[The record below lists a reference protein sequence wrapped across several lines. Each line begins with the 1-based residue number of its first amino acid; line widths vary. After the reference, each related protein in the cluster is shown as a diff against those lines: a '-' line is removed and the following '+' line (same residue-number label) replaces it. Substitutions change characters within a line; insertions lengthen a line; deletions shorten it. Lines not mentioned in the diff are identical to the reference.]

1 MISITDED
9 IKRVEQK
16 FDLIFDDESKEFIK
30 CMESKD
36 IQACPGAGKTTS
48 LVAKLDILVN
58 HMPFSD
64 NSGILV
70 LTHTNVAVDEIK
82 KKLGTNARVI
92 LGYPN
97 LVGTFQSF
105 INKFLAIPM
114 YVKIYGKKPE
124 RIDSEIFEK
133 KLLSKLKSYYID
145 GVVVKSAEANN
156 FSNLESFLTS
166 LEIEETKIILKQVNG
181 RKKTIVNKGKPS
193 YSKIKKALN
202 NKIINEVIID
212 GYLTYSHC
220 YKLALQYLND
230 YPYISNIFQ
239 KRFKYVFIDEAQ
251 DTDDRQ
257 FEILNRLFSE
267 SNVVVQKIGDN
278 NQAIFSFSGQKAQG
292 WEIDDNSIEIKN
304 TKRFSI
310 LIAEQVEKVAI
321 SKQEL
326 NGNNNVVIKPT
337 IIVFDENCI
346 EEVIPRFAEL
356 IIEYNLHNIGN
367 AIFKAVGGVAKIND
381 KGHTL
386 PSYFPDYKKDDNCFS
401 LYDTLQ
407 EKLKNCFENE
417 LQLSEYRDIVLDIIK
432 EYLKSENIYYFDK
445 PFTKRTILRYL
456 KEYNEQSY
464 NDFKLELFNIV
475 DKLVKSECIID
486 ELKSI
491 LNIILDANGA
501 TLNESILESII
512 KVYKYNKKT
521 KLLSNIYKHGK
532 ANIEI
537 QISTIHRV
545 KGETHTATLV
555 LETFKNGYDIM
566 QLLKLLQNKKK
577 TGLEAKKKLLY
588 VAMSRPTSFLCLA
601 IHKNSKITDVDVRLL
616 EENGFEIIA
625 IQEGPS

>member
-1 MISITDED
+1 MINITDED
-9 IKRVEQK
+9 IKKVEEK
-16 FDLIFDDESKEFIK
+16 FDLSFDNESKEFIK

-48 LVAKLDILVN
+48 LVAKLDILAD

-97 LVGTFQSF
+97 HVGTFQSF

-124 RIDSEIFEK
+124 RIDSDIYYDIFQNRFDSINEFHRKWLQQRADEK
-133 KLLSKLKSYYID
+133 FINVLDLI
-145 GVVVKSAEANN
+145 E
-156 FSNLESFLTS
+156 NLEIQKDAIKYKNRNLITS
-166 LEIEETKIILKQVNG
+166 KSNMFSAIMTIAYIPYSIIE
-181 RKKTIVNKGKPS
+181 
-193 YSKIKKALN
+193 
-202 NKIINEVIID
+202 D
-212 GYLTYSHC
+212 GYLSYSHC
-220 YKLALQYLND
+220 YDLALQYLTD
-230 YPYISNIFQ
+230 YPHISNMFQ
-239 KRFKYVFIDEAQ
+239 KRFKYIFIDEAQ

-257 FEILNRLFSE
+257 FEILNMLFND

-292 WEIDDNSIEIKN
+292 WEIDDDSIEIKN
-304 TKRFSI
+304 TKRLSS
-310 LIAEQVEKVAI
+310 LISKQVEKVAI

-326 NGNNNVVIKPT
+326 NGNDNIAIKPT
-337 IIVFDENCI
+337 IILFDEGCT

-356 IIEYNLHNIGN
+356 IIEYNLHNIGDT
-367 AIFKAVGGVAKIND
+367 IFKAVGGVAKIND

-407 EKLKNCFENE
+407 EKLKNCFETG
-417 LQLSEYRDIVLDIIK
+417 LQLSEYSDIVLDIIK
-432 EYLKSENIYYFDK
+432 EYLKNEDIYYIDK
-445 PFTKRTILRYL
+445 PFTKRTILKYL

-464 NDFKLELFNIV
+464 NNFKLGLFNIV
-475 DKLVKSECIID
+475 DKLVKNECIID

-491 LNIILDANGA
+491 LNIILDANSA
-501 TLNESILESII
+501 ILNESMLKSII
-512 KVYKYNKKT
+512 KAYKYNKKT

-537 QISTIHRV
+537 QISTIHKV

-555 LETFKNGYDIM
+555 LETFKKGYDIS
-566 QLLKLLQNKKK
+566 QLIKLLQNKKK
-577 TGLEAKKKLLY
+577 SGLEAKKKLLY
-588 VAMSRPTSFLCLA
+588 VAMSRPTHLLCLA
-601 IHKNSKITDVDVRLL
+601 IHNNLTDTDIEILKA
-616 EENGFEIIA
+616 NGFNIIKL
-625 IQEGPS
+625 